1 MWRRSRLQSEAT
13 IKNQT
18 SGRQTEQ
25 VEHDAGSF
33 FRIKDTLL
41 ASFSFSTLPFR
52 PSLSSRRDQKKLFCT
67 GAPPSV
73 LPSRKPARTLTR
85 TDFPAT
91 FLPATLTTGHA
102 SGGLGARP
110 SAARLPPPS
119 SPPSQHM
126 QSLPWVRWQGHW
138 PGPRPRDRGEGAHMW
153 PRRREGEGQ
162 PGDAEIEDQ
171 EARPHPHQRLPSS
184 SHQPRMEVDGGGR
197 RRGGNEKWRPGWRLS
212 LRHLPPFILSF
223 TSPLFSAA
231 SGHSPPLTTFILPSA
246 SLCPR
251 LAPSSPLCVRETR
264 RFVLFQR

>member
-1 MWRRSRLQSEAT
+1 MTQGGFWLARRR
-13 IKNQT
+13 I
-18 SGRQTEQ
+18 
-25 VEHDAGSF
+25 
-33 FRIKDTLL
+33 FRIKDTLP
-41 ASFSFSTLPFR
+41 AWFSFSTLPFR

-73 LPSRKPARTLTR
+73 LPSRKPARALTR

-162 PGDAEIEDQ
+162 RGDAET
-171 EARPHPHQRLPSS
+171 HQGSGGALLRVALGLTRTDAFLPLRTSRVAT
-184 SHQPRMEVDGGGR
+184 PGGR
-197 RRGGNEKWRPGWRLS
+197 GRRWTEAWR
-212 LRHLPPFILSF
+212 
-223 TSPLFSAA
+223 
-231 SGHSPPLTTFILPSA
+231 
-246 SLCPR
+246 
-251 LAPSSPLCVRETR
+251 
-264 RFVLFQR
+264 